1 MSINSVTPQAIAN
14 HRQVVDPKKSELKS
28 SHRSARKSNDDR
40 KCDMA
45 ITALESLDVD
55 SKDYFDELYDEG
67 DLH

>member
-28 SHRSARKSNDDR
+28 SHGSARKSNDDR

-45 ITALESLDVD
+45 ITVLENQTDT
-55 SKDYFDELYDEG
+55 DYFNLPLLDED
-67 DLH
+67 

>member
-28 SHRSARKSNDDR
+28 SHGSARKSNDDR

-45 ITALESLDVD
+45 ISAMENQTNA
-55 SKDYFDELYDEG
+55 DYFNLLLLDED
-67 DLH
+67 